1 MTEKTFSENSLKTT
15 FQEPKGLGSS
25 SKETCMLEADTE
37 GRGGTATA
45 PPIKLGAR
53 NNSEM
58 RDKGKKFWRT
68 SKILTITNTM
78 IVIDS
83 LS

>member
-1 MTEKTFSENSLKTT
+1 
-15 FQEPKGLGSS
+15 
-25 SKETCMLEADTE
+25 MLEADTE

-58 RDKGKKFWRT
+58 RDKGKVLINFGGPVKSSPLQT
-68 SKILTITNTM
+68 Q
-78 IVIDS
+78 
-83 LS
+83 